1 MSSLRRPQEIKM
13 RLLFC
18 LFIIFGLNIFTAAE
32 TTKILPDTK
41 ALWESYLRNPDQ
53 NIDSWEN
60 AVEEINDQVEQQ
72 ILTPDPLYGE
82 LLKKYS
88 DSQKELEIA
97 EKKLLTTGQLKDIYQ
112 KLIAVT
118 QQLENVHDGDKR
130 SRDFSSKLKEKQNL
144 QRRIRHL
151 MAADPEIMRINKEIA
166 DNRAKLVKHIDTL
179 IATSVQPAANVMRT
193 TKEMAKDYFDSDSIF
208 LTSRCKADQNP
219 FADLYLGIGRDRTI
233 KVADSDYQQY
243 IIDMLRRENPDAAPE
258 KITQFARSFADNTFH
273 FGGDPQRYLA
283 IGNTAFEEL
292 FNSAAA
298 NDLGA
303 QDENK
308 IARRLQDAANTM
320 RSPSYTRLQTLLL
333 ASYVTTNPKNKFAC
347 EKATVE
353 EALRLIGS
361 GMVDD
366 QAAPYIYGLLARRL
380 NDNDWKNIEKNIG
393 HPKNPNLWLEQMI
406 IGRSAMA
413 NAWELRGGGSG
424 YSPALDNNINF
435 KREIMRAQI
444 AFAQAVKMRPQL
456 PQAYIQLLPV
466 AMVSGDTQAQTKI
479 FKKIIRLD
487 PLNRE
492 AYQKIAVGLSPRWR
506 GSVDFLLQIGDAA
519 LDYPYYDTVI
529 PAYGF
534 DIMGHAVLDYPDY
547 RWKNIYLRNDIV
559 KKGDRLFTERR
570 QSETAPETINSI
582 LYHRALFEMA
592 TLRYDQAAKTV
603 AELGGEKAF
612 DALYADNHWDG
623 ESIIGGGPHMPE
635 LDNRNMVLLRLFT
648 GPCQKQLRGLETRY
662 LDGEDVSDELLQLIK
677 NNKFPADQKD
687 VLCDLYGHWTLDCGS
702 NEYRGDDGNAIPA
715 LQVALT
721 QGNLQVFKD
730 IMSLGYDYK
739 EYETY
744 PGQTAILLVNGGM
757 NPEML
762 QCLKQAGDTLDRT
775 DPKLGK
781 APIHLAAA
789 QINPGMLKELLSL
802 GVSPN
807 CLDSDNR
814 TALQIAAATGNIEGT
829 RLLLA
834 AGANPD
840 RQDKNGKTAIM
851 LAMTRSCPDQV
862 WQMLIERSKNLNIPD
877 DNGQT
882 ALHLAAQQLKQ
893 PDAIRALMTAG
904 ANASLRDANDE
915 TPADLARKR
924 NRMDMVNLLDKK
936 VKK

>member
-1 MSSLRRPQEIKM
+1 M

-18 LFIIFGLNIFTAAE
+18 LFIIFGLSIFTAAE
-32 TTKILPDTK
+32 TAKVLPDTK

-72 ILTPDPLYGE
+72 ILAPDPEYRE

-97 EKKLLTTGQLKDIYQ
+97 EKKILTTGQLKEIYQ

-118 QQLENVHDGDKR
+118 QQLESVHDGDKR
-130 SRDFSSKLKEKQNL
+130 NRDFGSKLKEKQNL
-144 QRRIRHL
+144 QRQIRNL
-151 MAADPEIMRINKEIA
+151 MAADAEIMRINKDIA

-179 IATSVQPAANVMRT
+179 IANSAQPAANVMRT

-219 FADLYLGIGRDRTI
+219 FADLYLGIGRDRTTR
-233 KVADSDYQQY
+233 VADLDYQQY
-243 IIDMLRRENPDAAPE
+243 IIDMLRRENPDADPE
-258 KITQFARSFADNTFH
+258 KLTQFARSFADSTFH
-273 FGGDPQRYLA
+273 FGGDPQRYLVT
-283 IGNTAFEEL
+283 GNTAFEEL
-292 FNSAAA
+292 FNTAAA

-320 RSPSYTRLQTLLL
+320 RSPSYTKLQTLLL
-333 ASYVTTNPKNKFAC
+333 ASYATTNPKNKLVC
-347 EKATVE
+347 EKAIVE
-353 EALRLIGS
+353 EALRLIGA

-380 NDNDWKNIEKNIG
+380 DDNDWKNIEQNIG
-393 HPKNPNLWLEQMI
+393 KPKNANPWLEQMI

-413 NAWELRGGGSG
+413 KAWELRGGGSG
-424 YSPALDNNINF
+424 YSSALEDNVNF

-456 PQAYIQLLPV
+456 PQAYLQLLPV
-466 AMVSGDTQAQTKI
+466 AMVSGDTKAQAKI

-492 AYQKIAVGLSPRWR
+492 AYQKVAVGLSPRWR
-506 GSVDFLLQIGDAA
+506 GSIDFLLQISDAA

-547 RWKNIYLRNDIV
+547 RWKNIYLRNDVI
-559 KKGDRLFTERR
+559 KKGDRLFAERR
-570 QSETAPETINSI
+570 QSETEPEAINSI
-582 LYHRALFEMA
+582 LYQRALFEMA

-623 ESIIGGGPHMPE
+623 ETVTGGGPHIPE
-635 LDNRNMVLLRLFT
+635 LDNRSMVLLRLFT
-648 GPCQKQLRGLETRY
+648 GPCQKQLRSLETRY
-662 LDGEDVSDELLQLIK
+662 LDGEDIGNELLQLIK
-677 NNKFPADQKD
+677 NNKFSADQKD
-687 VLCDLYGHWTLDCGS
+687 VLCDLYGHWTLDCGI
-702 NEYRGDDGNAIPA
+702 NAYRGDDGKAIPP
-715 LQVALT
+715 LQVAMT
-721 QGNLQVFKD
+721 QGNSQVFRD
-730 IMSLGYDYK
+730 LMSLGYDYK
-739 EYETY
+739 GYETY
-744 PGQTAILLVNGGM
+744 PGQTAILLVGDGM

-762 QCLKQAGDTLDRT
+762 QCLKQAGDPLDQA

-781 APIHLAAA
+781 TPIHLAAA
-789 QINPGMLKELLSL
+789 QINPAMLKELLSL

-807 CLDSDNR
+807 SLDNDNR
-814 TALQIAAATGNIEGT
+814 TALHIAAVTGNIEGT

-851 LAMTRSCPDQV
+851 LAMRRDCPDPV

-893 PDAIRALMTAG
+893 PDAIIALMAAG
-904 ANASLRDANDE
+904 ANASLRDAKDE

-924 NRMDMVNLLDKK
+924 NRVDLANLLDKK